1 MNDRLETAYSKLGL
15 REPFI
20 AAVMT
25 RIKREVSN
33 EVSTAATDGTRVIYN
48 PDFIE
53 KQNNEELFG
62 LVLHESM
69 HVILMHMW
77 RRDGRDPDLWN
88 YANDAII
95 NAYIRKRG
103 YSLPDGGVFVSWVQD
118 SHSSEYVYRKLKQE
132 QDKQDNNSGSAGK
145 GEGEGEGSG
154 GDGKPKPQRAGGFD
168 GKGDLIDAPNE
179 ATKNDL
185 EATIMASAEMA
196 KACGDNS
203 GLVNSILKRAGKSS
217 VDWRTE
223 LRAMLTASSSSDYSY
238 RRPSR
243 RFIAQGLYMPSL
255 YNEGLGPVVIAVD
268 SSASMTQQE
277 LSQIAEETQQII
289 EDLRPEFVRV
299 VYCDTSIK
307 NTQDFQQGDDIDLEC
322 VGGGGTS
329 FKPVFDYV
337 SMEMPNAVGVVYF
350 TDMEGNLEECTE
362 PHCPVIWANT
372 GKQVNQVPFG
382 VVTDVRL

>member
-1 MNDRLETAYSKLGL
+1 MNDRLDTAYSKLGL

-25 RIKREVSN
+25 RIKREVSD

-53 KQNNEELFG
+53 KQSNEELFG
-62 LVLHESM
+62 LVLHESL
-69 HVILMHMW
+69 HIVLMHMW
-77 RRDGRDPDLWN
+77 RRDGRDPELWN

-118 SHSSEYVYRKLKQE
+118 SHDSEHVYRKLKQE
-132 QDKQDNNSGSAGK
+132 QDRQEQSGS
-145 GEGEGEGSG
+145 GSG
-154 GDGKPKPQRAGGFD
+154 GEGDGEGDQQSKPKRAGGFD
-168 GKGDLIDAPNE
+168 GQGDLIDAPNE
-179 ATKNDL
+179 ATKSDL

-203 GLVNSILKRAGKSS
+203 GLIDNILKRAGKSDI
-217 VDWRTE
+217 DWRNE
-223 LRAMLTASSSSDYSY
+223 MRAMLTAASNNDYTY

-243 RFIAQGLYMPSL
+243 RFIAQGLYLPSL
-255 YNEGLGPVVIAVD
+255 HNEGLGPVVIAVD

-289 EDLRPEFVRV
+289 EDLNPEFVRV

-307 NTQDFQQGDDIDLEC
+307 NIQDFNQGDDVKLEC
-322 VGGGGTS
+322 RGGGGTS

-337 SMEMPNAVGVVYF
+337 SSEMPNAVGVIYF
-350 TDMEGNLEECTE
+350 TDMEANLEECDE

-372 GKQVNQVPFG
+372 GKQINEVPFG
-382 VVTDVRL
+382 VITNVKI